1 MTADPKLNGFHMI
14 WQNLPVKKSHSYR
27 VSMRAKADA
36 PRLFRPAVYI
46 PKRGFM
52 LIGALNSSLEPQTK
66 LAKKSGLDF
75 VSMHLGGIW
84 TKPGGEPD
92 YSEITAAFGRILSA
106 NPEAKII
113 PRIFVQ
119 PPDWWKNAHP
129 EELMKTDDGET
140 LYTASVTSEKYLQD
154 GAEAIRLFIK
164 YCEENYPDNMAGY
177 HIADGNTGKFSMNNA
192 LNSFLQSEINN
203 ITGSALRSLDLSF
216 GMDNSTDASGGTHT
230 DYSFKFS
237 KRFWNNRMK
246 IVVGGKVSTGPEV
259 ANQNESFFDNV
270 TLEYRLGESSDK
282 YVRLYYD
289 NNAYDWLE
297 GTVREYGAG
306 FVWRRSLQSF
316 KDIFRFGRKRSET
329 PLPADSTKTNSK

>member
-1 MTADPKLNGFHMI
+1 
-14 WQNLPVKKSHSYR
+14 
-27 VSMRAKADA
+27 MR
-36 PRLFRPAVYI
+36 
-46 PKRGFM
+46 
-52 LIGALNSSLEPQTK
+52 
-66 LAKKSGLDF
+66 
-75 VSMHLGGIW
+75 
-84 TKPGGEPD
+84 
-92 YSEITAAFGRILSA
+92 RILPSLSA
-106 NPEAKII
+106 GLLLLPLLL
-113 PRIFVQ
+113 P
-119 PPDWWKNAHP
+119 
-129 EELMKTDDGET
+129 
-140 LYTASVTSEKYLQD
+140 
-154 GAEAIRLFIK
+154 GAETI
-164 YCEENYPDNMAGY
+164 
-177 HIADGNTGKFSMNNA
+177 HV
-192 LNSFLQSEINN
+192 NN